1 MRLISRLKNKEILER
16 IRKKSLFKRYFNFF
30 VGLIFLAVS
39 YNLFLASNDI
49 VAGGVSGAAII
60 LNGLFN
66 FNNSTVILVCN
77 VALLILSLFLLGKAK
92 TKNTILGS
100 LLFPILVELTSHIN
114 VWLELDTSQLL
125 LSSVFGGVMYGMGL
139 GMIFKAGFTTGGTDI
154 LNQIIS
160 KYAKISIGKSMLLVD
175 GGIVLLSALAFGPT
189 KVMYSIIVLYI
200 ISMISD
206 RVILGVSDSKA
217 FYIITS
223 HDDEIKEYILKV
235 LNHGV
240 TVFNA
245 KGGYATK
252 NQTVLM
258 CVLPTK
264 DYYRL
269 KAGIT
274 EIDNEAFVVVT
285 DAYEVF
291 GGELIWNKFLKISSK
306 RKSLEG

>member
-175 GGIVLLSALAFGPT
+175 GGIVLLSALAFHVAKRCFPP
-189 KVMYSIIVLYI
+189 KK
-200 ISMISD
+200 D
-206 RVILGVSDSKA
+206 RSPPK
-217 FYIITS
+217 
-223 HDDEIKEYILKV
+223 K
-235 LNHGV
+235 
-240 TVFNA
+240 
-245 KGGYATK
+245 
-252 NQTVLM
+252 
-258 CVLPTK
+258 
-264 DYYRL
+264 
-269 KAGIT
+269 
-274 EIDNEAFVVVT
+274 
-285 DAYEVF
+285 
-291 GGELIWNKFLKISSK
+291 K
-306 RKSLEG
+306 RTFS

>member
-240 TVFNA
+240 TVFSA
-245 KGGYATK
+245 KGGYGTK

-291 GGELIWNKFLKISSK
+291 GGE
-306 RKSLEG
+306 

>member
-60 LNGLFN
+60 LNGFFN

-77 VALLILSLFLLGKAK
+77 VALLILSLFLLGKDK

-264 DYYRL
+264 DYYLL

-291 GGELIWNKFLKISSK
+291 GGE
-306 RKSLEG
+306 

>member
-1 MRLISRLKNKEILER
+1 MSIFSKIKVNKALEEI
-16 IRKKSLFKRYFNFF
+16 KKKTKVKRYINF
-30 VGLIFLAVS
+30 VLGCLLVAIA

-49 VAGGVSGAAII
+49 VSGGIGGIAII
-60 LNGLFN
+60 LNELIGISNSLVMLIFN
-66 FNNSTVILVCN
+66 IF
-77 VALLILSLFLLGKAK
+77 LLILSYFLLGKEK
-92 TKNTILGS
+92 TKATILGS
-100 LLFPILVELTSHIN
+100 LLLPLFIELTSHIN

-125 LSSVFGGVMYGMGL
+125 VSSVFGGVMYGFGL

-154 LNQIIS
+154 LNQII
-160 KYAKISIGKSMLLVD
+160 AKFGKVGIGKAMLFCD
-175 GGIVLLSALAFGPT
+175 GTIVLLSGLVFGPT
-189 KVMYSIIVLYI
+189 KVMYAIMVLYI
-200 ISMISD
+200 ISFISD

-217 FYIITS
+217 FYIIT
-223 HDDEIKEYILKV
+223 DQEELIKEYILKV

-240 TVFNA
+240 TIFNA
-245 KGGYATK
+245 QGGYRK
-252 NQTVLM
+252 DNQTVLM

-291 GGELIWNKFLKISSK
+291 GGE
-306 RKSLEG
+306 

>member
-1 MRLISRLKNKEILER
+1 MGIFTKLKARQIIAEVEKKTR
-16 IRKKSLFKRYFNFF
+16 IKRYFNF
-30 VGLIFLAVS
+30 VLGCLLVAIA

-49 VAGGVSGAAII
+49 VSGGVGGIAII
-60 LNGLFN
+60 LNELFGLS
-66 FNNSTVILVCN
+66 NSLVMLIGN
-77 VALLILSLFLLGKAK
+77 VFLLILSYFLLGKEK
-92 TKNTILGS
+92 TRSTVLGS
-100 LLFPILVELTSHIN
+100 LLLPIMIELTSHIN
-114 VWLELDTSQLL
+114 IWLELDTSQLL
-125 LSSVFGGVMYGMGL
+125 LSAVFGGVMYGFGL

-160 KYAKISIGKSMLLVD
+160 KFAKLSIGKSMLLCD
-175 GGIVLLSALAFGPT
+175 GSIVLLSGFVFGPT
-189 KVMYSIIVLYI
+189 RVMYAIIVLYI
-200 ISMISD
+200 ISLISD

-217 FYIITS
+217 FYIIT
-223 HDDEIKEYILKV
+223 DQEEAIKEYILKV

-245 KGGYATK
+245 KGGYAKT

-274 EIDNEAFVVVT
+274 EIDHDAFVVVT

-291 GGELIWNKFLKISSK
+291 GGE
-306 RKSLEG
+306 

>member
-1 MRLISRLKNKEILER
+1 MNLISKIKSKKTIEKIQ
-16 IRKKSLFKRYFNFF
+16 KKSRFKRYLNFTI
-30 VGLIFLAVS
+30 GCLLIAIS

-49 VAGGVSGAAII
+49 VAGGVSGIAII
-60 LNGLFN
+60 LNELFSI
-66 FNNSTVILVCN
+66 NNSIIIFGCNIL
-77 VALLILSLFLLGKAK
+77 LLILSYFLLGKEK
-92 TKNTILGS
+92 TKNTVLGS
-100 LLFPILVELTSHIN
+100 LLFPLFVELTSTLN
-114 VWLELDTSQLL
+114 VWLQLDTSQLL
-125 LSSVFGGVMYGMGL
+125 LSSVFGGVVYGFGL

-154 LNQIIS
+154 LNQIIA
-160 KYAKISIGKSMLLVD
+160 KYAKTSVGKSMLLVD
-175 GGIVLLSALAFGPT
+175 GGIILLSSLAFGPT
-189 KVMYSIIVLYI
+189 KIMYSIIVLYI
-200 ISMISD
+200 MSFISD

-217 FYIITS
+217 FYIIT
-223 HDDEIKEYILKV
+223 DRDEEIKEYILKV

-274 EIDNEAFVVVT
+274 EIDHDAFVVVT

-291 GGELIWNKFLKISSK
+291 GGE
-306 RKSLEG
+306 

>member
-1 MRLISRLKNKEILER
+1 MSIFSRLKVKQALEK
-16 IRKKSLFKRYFNFF
+16 IERKTKIKRYTNFTLGCLL
-30 VGLIFLAVS
+30 VAIA
-39 YNLFLASNDI
+39 YNLFLASNNI
-49 VAGGVSGAAII
+49 VSGGIGGIAII
-60 LNGLFN
+60 LNHLMGIS
-66 FNNSTVILVCN
+66 NSLVMLICN
-77 VALLILSLFLLGKAK
+77 IFLLVLSYFLLGKEK
-92 TKNTILGS
+92 TKATVLGS
-100 LLFPILVELTSHIN
+100 ILLPLFIELTSHIN

-125 LSSVFGGVMYGMGL
+125 VSSVFGGVMYGFGL

-160 KYAKISIGKSMLLVD
+160 KFGKVSIGKAMLFCD
-175 GGIVLLSALAFGPT
+175 GSIVLLSGLVFGPT
-189 KVMYSIIVLYI
+189 RVMYAIMVLYI
-200 ISMISD
+200 TSLISD
-206 RVILGVSDSKA
+206 RVILGISDSKA
-217 FYIITS
+217 FYIIT
-223 HDDEIKEYILKV
+223 DKEETIKEYILKV

-245 KGGYATK
+245 QGGYKKT

-274 EIDNEAFVVVT
+274 ELDSEAFVVVT

-291 GGELIWNKFLKISSK
+291 GGE
-306 RKSLEG
+306 